1 MTEDDRSAVPD
12 PGSGSGPEPTRQFP
26 AHEGPPAAAYSQW
39 ESPETG
45 SAAPGQ
51 QPGQQY
57 PQAGY
62 PQSGYQQ
69 PGYAQPEYAQPDY
82 TQPGYAQPGQQSGP
96 NRFAGAQQ
104 HAGAAAAVATD
115 TVRRVKSMP
124 WQERVMRLPGAMAVF
139 AGLLTLMSCLF
150 AWWAAFD
157 RTMGDMI
164 EYTITPFRG
173 ISASSGSRWGDMAA
187 MNSLSG
193 SELDTARSFT
203 ISIGILLVIAALCMV
218 AGGLFIALNRAQIIG
233 ASLMLLG
240 TVFLGY
246 ARVPAE
252 TVGSIAKL
260 ATDAGTSMSDPTGL
274 YSELF
279 GSLIPEA
286 RFGLGLSTFA
296 LVLMTLALLIY
307 LGMIIYRETI
317 RIRRWTA

>member
-62 PQSGYQQ
+62 QQ
-69 PGYAQPEYAQPDY
+69 
-82 TQPGYAQPGQQSGP
+82 TGP
-96 NRFAGAQQ
+96 NRFAGAPQQ
-104 HAGAAAAVATD
+104 AGAAAAMATD
-115 TVRRVKSMP
+115 TVRRVQSMT

-150 AWWAAFD
+150 AWWAVFD
-157 RTMGDMI
+157 RSMGDLA
-164 EYTITPFRG
+164 EYTVTPFRG

-187 MNSLSG
+187 MNSLST
-193 SELDTARSFT
+193 SDLNAART
-203 ISIGILLVIAALCMV
+203 LTVSIGILLVVAALCLV
-218 AGGLFIALNRAQIIG
+218 AGGLLIALARAQLLG

-246 ARVPAE
+246 ARIPAE
-252 TVGSIAKL
+252 MVGNLAKT
-260 ATDAGTSMSDPTGL
+260 ATEAGSALSDPTGIF
-274 YSELF
+274 SELF
-279 GSLIPEA
+279 GSIIPEA

-296 LVLMTLALLIY
+296 MTLMTLALLTY

-317 RIRRWTA
+317 RIRRWMA

>member
-1 MTEDDRSAVPD
+1 MTDDDRSAVPD

-26 AHEGPPAAAYSQW
+26 AHEGQPAAYSQW

-51 QPGQQY
+51 QSGQQY

-62 PQSGYQQ
+62 QQ
-69 PGYAQPEYAQPDY
+69 
-82 TQPGYAQPGQQSGP
+82 TGP
-96 NRFAGAQQ
+96 NRFAGAPQQ
-104 HAGAAAAVATD
+104 AGAAAAMATD
-115 TVRRVKSMP
+115 TVRRVQSMT

-150 AWWAAFD
+150 AWWAVFD
-157 RTMGDMI
+157 RSMGDLA
-164 EYTITPFRG
+164 EYTVAPFRG

-187 MNSLSG
+187 MNSLST
-193 SELDTARSFT
+193 SDLNAART
-203 ISIGILLVIAALCMV
+203 LTVSIGVLLVVAALCLV
-218 AGGLFIALNRAQIIG
+218 AGGLLIALARAQLLG

-246 ARVPAE
+246 ARIPAE
-252 TVGSIAKL
+252 MVGNLAKT
-260 ATDAGTSMSDPTGL
+260 ATEAGSALSDPTGIF
-274 YSELF
+274 SELF
-279 GSLIPEA
+279 GSIIPEA

-296 LVLMTLALLIY
+296 MTLMTLALLTY

-317 RIRRWTA
+317 RIRRWMA